1 MLHHTLNF
9 GRELQEQL
17 DRQNYIKQDTNERN
31 LKLQTSFQDEGDGS
45 VGMKIKG
52 EVKGGGTDKTEK
64 RKRQQENKGEKT
76 GTIGF
81 QPLHNMRFELVS
93 LSLISHQADPAVT
106 RFAPYEVSLSHLCS
120 SPIEVSLC
128 RPEEAGLTS

>member
-64 RKRQQENKGEKT
+64 EKET
-76 GTIGF
+76 AGK
-81 QPLHNMRFELVS
+81 QRREDWDDRV
-93 LSLISHQADPAVT
+93 PAT
-106 RFAPYEVSLSHLCS
+106 TQYEV
-120 SPIEVSLC
+120 
-128 RPEEAGLTS
+128 